1 MNQVSGFK
9 SNEHTLT
16 FNNDDLRII
25 KSVEE
30 KYSKNFYYF
39 LDKFP
44 IINVGVYK
52 YYETKGVQMF
62 LNKLEND
69 NDKTETYK
77 NTELSKL
84 IFNYAYILKWL
95 IDNEIPHGKIDPDEL
110 NYSDIIST
118 AKLNWNTVLRYI
130 NESNKAGNDLL
141 FRSELDDI
149 RALGEF
155 ILKIIGNIYINYDN
169 DAATNYD
176 ILRDIGDKC
185 CNSEI
190 NSIDDV
196 IGEFEMIREKS
207 KKNFICPCDGSVL
220 GLYLTWLNQKT
231 TIGELKQK
239 YDKTFNKNENMGRI
253 NVGGQAIV
261 YMYGRGDE
269 KWALKEK
276 ENEDALFEYLIHS
289 KLDNPYIIKILDY
302 YVLNEP
308 HHEVLLIQM
317 PYIEYTLEGLLNEI
331 NPTEKYMIA
340 LQLLIALYY
349 LHNEFIIDNE
359 IRRIIH
365 GDLKPLNILV
375 EKENGRFKQIYL
387 TDFGFARIMNSSQS
401 VSMMGCTQK
410 YMSPDDRVSLETDV
424 YVFGLIYH
432 QLLTNKIHKGNRYQ
446 DLEATGVI
454 KIKLKDL
461 LEQCLKKE
469 KKNRCTISIVLAK
482 FLYYPKEYAPE
493 GCDIDAIS
501 EFIED
506 QKKKLEK
513 DIMNGIFEESKNTY
527 EKEYFATLK
536 EEIALRYKQ
545 EGHQESDPQTTEN
558 NPINSDRSNSSS
570 NDSFIDGPADLPI
583 STSDS
588 DEPKVGIED
597 ENDDEIIKVKQLDVQ
612 ELKGKILLAKGG
624 SNGAIS
630 DICEIVSEHKLSLE
644 LPKNILSQNPEIE
657 QLVFNNYDKN
667 RKEMYLKKCLKNDPS
682 DDNRFCYLKFVTS
695 IFDGRYL
702 ILDLY
707 NEIQKLNNEEYKS
720 VLLENIFSERFL
732 TSMCDYYNDIVGKYN
747 EEALIN
753 LSPYHAFEYA
763 KIISQNQNMD
773 KTYLYEYITF
783 AQSAGYYEA
792 FIPEVNISPQLQKEF
807 DDRKVKMHFK
817 ADCQN
822 IYFLTTPH
830 D

>member
-141 FRSELDDI
+141 FRSEFDDI

-155 ILKIIGNIYINYDN
+155 ILKIIDNIYINYDN
-169 DAATNYD
+169 DPATNYD

-196 IGEFEMIREKS
+196 IGKFEMIREKS

-220 GLYLTWLNQKT
+220 GLYLTWLNQTT
-231 TIGELKQK
+231 TIRELNRK
-239 YDKTFNKNENMGRI
+239 YDETFNENKNMGRI
-253 NVGGQAIV
+253 MKGGEGKV

-276 ENEDALFEYLIHS
+276 QNNDALFEYLIHS

-317 PYIEYTLEGLLNEI
+317 PYIEYTLEELKNEI
-331 NPTEKYMIA
+331 NPTEKFMIA

-349 LHNEFIIDNE
+349 LHNEFKIGNE

-375 EKENGRFKQIYL
+375 EKENGHFKQIYL
-387 TDFGFARIMNSSQS
+387 ADFGFARIMNSSQS
-401 VSMMGCTQK
+401 VTMTGYTLK
-410 YMSPDDRVSLETDV
+410 YKAPDDRASLETDV

-432 QLLTNKIHKGNRYQ
+432 QLLTNKIHEGNRNQ
-446 DLEATGVI
+446 DLEATGVEN
-454 KIKLKDL
+454 KELKDL
-461 LEQCLKKE
+461 LEQCLKREKE
-469 KKNRCTISIVLAK
+469 NRYTISIVLAK
-482 FLYYPKEYAPE
+482 FLNCPEKYAPE
-493 GCDIDAIS
+493 GCDIDSIS
-501 EFIED
+501 EFIQD
-506 QKKKLEK
+506 QKKKLEE
-513 DIMNGIFEESKNTY
+513 DIMNGIMAISKNTY

-536 EEIALRYKQ
+536 EEITLRYKQ
-545 EGHQESDPQTTEN
+545 EDQQESDPQTTEN

-570 NDSFIDGPADLPI
+570 NDSFIDEP
-583 STSDS
+583 
-588 DEPKVGIED
+588 DEPKVDIED
-597 ENDDEIIKVKQLDVQ
+597 ETNDEIIKVKQLDVQ

-624 SNGAIS
+624 SNDAIS

-657 QLVFNNYDKN
+657 HLVFNNYDKN

-792 FIPEVNISPQLQKEF
+792 FIPEINISPQLQKEF
-807 DDRKVKMHFK
+807 NDRKVKMHFK
-817 ADCQN
+817 ADGQN

-830 D
+830 E